1 MGRAAREPV
10 KICAARLFITS
21 DEPVENNMIRTL
33 MTTTALAVLL
43 TGGALAQATTDT
55 NVTTAAPAA
64 GAMNWDYS
72 VNQGDNLASEIIGM
86 QVYSSAAAD
95 AEHIG
100 DINNLVVGEDG
111 QVEAVVLGV
120 GGFLG
125 IGEKDVAVSMDSLQ
139 WVTAEDNT
147 ERYVL
152 EATREALEGAPD
164 FEWNDDM
171 ATADNAGAMATDP
184 AMDNSMAAD
193 QNVAVTNDPA
203 MESAVET
210 DTNVA
215 VDNTMAPA
223 DDMTADDTATGT
235 VGTDNA
241 MAPAGGAM
249 MDPLDRTGLQPY
261 DETQLT
267 AEELIGTNVYG
278 VNDEHIGAIG
288 DLALAEDGSIDAII
302 IDFGGFL
309 GIGTKPVA
317 IGFENLDF
325 LADPENVRSLVLPIT
340 RDQMDAAPAFNE
352 DTYAAERD
360 TQRLVINSAEAQS

>member
-1 MGRAAREPV
+1 
-10 KICAARLFITS
+10 
-21 DEPVENNMIRTL
+21 MIRTL
-33 MTTTALAVLL
+33 MTTTAIAVLL

-55 NVTTAAPAA
+55 NAVTTAAPAA

-72 VNQGDNLASEIIGM
+72 VNQGDNLASNIIGM
-86 QVYSSAAAD
+86 QVYSSAATD

-100 DINNLVVGEDG
+100 DINNLVVGENG
-111 QVEAVVLGV
+111 QVEAVVIGV

-139 WVTAEDNT
+139 WVQAEDNS

-152 EATREALEGAPD
+152 EATREALEGAPV

-171 ATADNAGAMATDP
+171 ATADNSGVMATDP
-184 AMDNSMAAD
+184 AL
-193 QNVAVTNDPA
+193 DPA
-203 MESAVET
+203 VGT

-215 VDNTMAPA
+215 LDNTMAPA
-223 DDMTADDTATGT
+223 DGMDADDTATGTVGT

-288 DLALAEDGSIDAII
+288 DLALGEDGSIDAII

-325 LADPENVRSLVLPIT
+325 LSTPENVRSLVLPIT

-352 DTYAAERD
+352 DTYAAERG
-360 TQRLVINSAEAQS
+360 TQRLVINSAETQS